1 MGGSLLRMDTI
12 RWGIIG
18 AGWIADIFAGDF
30 PLVRNSELTA
40 IGSRNMEKAQKL
52 AAKHRVP
59 KAYGSYAELLDDP
72 EIDVVYIA
80 TPHPHHRDI
89 ALAAIERGKAV
100 LVEKAFTATH
110 AGAVDVVNA
119 AREKG
124 VFCME
129 AMWTRFLPAIEA
141 AREVVAWGR
150 IGDVVGVQGDLC
162 AYREYDPTHRLF
174 APETAGGAILDL
186 GVYVISFA
194 QYFLGSAQT
203 IECVGRLA
211 ENGADTAASI
221 SIAHT
226 GGGLSTLACGFDGHG
241 PARMSIIGTKGW
253 IEVEPRF
260 HHPTT
265 LSVHRSGVL
274 PRIIEARMT
283 GRGYA
288 HEITEVADRL
298 LSGDTES
305 PTMPLSDTL
314 EVMRVMEECLDQLG
328 IRHQEANLNIH

>member
-1 MGGSLLRMDTI
+1 METV

-18 AGWIADIFAGDF
+18 AGWIADVMATDF
-30 PLVRNSELTA
+30 RFVRNSELVA
-40 IGSRNMEKAQKL
+40 IGSRSAEKAQRL
-52 AAKHRVP
+52 AVKHRVP

-89 ALAAIERGKAV
+89 ALAAIARGKAC
-100 LVEKAFTATH
+100 LVEKSFTATH
-110 AGAVDVVNA
+110 EGAVEVVQA
-119 AREKG
+119 ARDKG

-129 AMWTRFLPAIEA
+129 AMWTRFLPAIAA

-150 IGDVVGVQGDLC
+150 IGDVLGVQGDLC

-174 APETAGGAILDL
+174 SPETAGGAILDL
-186 GVYVISFA
+186 GVYVLSFA
-194 QYFLGSAQT
+194 QLFLGEAQS
-203 IECVGRLA
+203 INCVGRMND
-211 ENGADTAASI
+211 NGTDAAAAI
-221 SIAHT
+221 SIGHT
-226 GGGLSTLACGFDGHG
+226 GGGLSALACGFDGHG
-241 PARMSIIGTKGW
+241 PARMSIYGTKGW

-274 PRIIEARMT
+274 PRIIEAKMT

-288 HEITEVADRL
+288 HEINEVSERL
-298 LSGDTES
+298 LAGDTES
-305 PTMPLSDTL
+305 SIMPLEDTL
-314 EVMRVMEECLDQLG
+314 EVMRVMEECLAQLG
-328 IRHQEANLNIH
+328 VKYQEAELSIR